1 MCNIMRDRFR
11 GDVERPPVK
20 KNESRNGL
28 FNKPSH
34 RRRRKLFIY
43 TRFVN
48 EIPSDGDG
56 GRELVYYANA

>member
-1 MCNIMRDRFR
+1 M
-11 GDVERPPVK
+11 ERPPVK